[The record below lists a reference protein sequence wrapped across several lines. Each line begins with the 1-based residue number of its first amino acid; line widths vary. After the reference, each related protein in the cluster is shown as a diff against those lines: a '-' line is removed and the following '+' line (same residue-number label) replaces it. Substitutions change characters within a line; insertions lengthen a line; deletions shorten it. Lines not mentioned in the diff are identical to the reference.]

1 MSSIVT
7 GVLNLTFG
15 LLWSKVRDH
24 TAEKLKEGDMTDE
37 KCRQLIVRELDD
49 ITTKIDGLA
58 RKDLLSSVS
67 FLKEGLT
74 FLNLSQ
80 DESSDGETS
89 CPQEQKKDLDEAEAS
104 TMMAVAASSSV
115 FNQACSL
122 VLSKEMGKLNIA
134 SGKRFAS
141 AMRSFEKANTEATRA
156 FNNEAL
162 DTEDRIMA
170 TKLRVVSRIL
180 ESLQDPDAAAATCKV
195 YLEELHRMPAVREMF
210 SVQLEGGMKS
220 LFNKTKRFENVMS
233 VTVINC
239 VVFNFTKKFTKIGA
253 SLPHWPSIEL
263 GKQSYNPVVVL
274 SREMLAEL
282 EESGVQPL
290 KKLTLI
296 DKDIDIDSW
305 SVLAVNSKGEII
317 IARMSYS
324 DTDIMKITTAGE
336 VQFFCDLPPE
346 DTETNGFEISSL
358 AIDGEDNV
366 YVLTWRD
373 NEHHCKLTVFDAKG
387 NMKHQS
393 PLSCFDEVFRNSV
406 WAITITKDKKIIVH
420 GYRDGQIHVC
430 DSSVELKY
438 RFPTEDHVKFLS
450 ISDKNEIIAAGR
462 FTHFVY
468 IYTKEGNVKRKL
480 KVAAKDDILVTGMAF
495 NHVTKEVIILT
506 YTFGAFEICISSYST
521 TGEKRE
527 IMRFPLSYGERY
539 FTSHPSGPVAVV
551 CRQTVFY
558 IQ

>member
-1 MSSIVT
+1 MSSIIT
-7 GVLNLTFG
+7 SVLNLTFG

-74 FLNLSQ
+74 ILNLSQ
-80 DESSDGETS
+80 DESTNGETS
-89 CPQEQKKDLDEAEAS
+89 CPQEQKEDLDQAQAS
-104 TMMAVAASSSV
+104 TMMAVAAPSSV

-122 VLSKEMGKLNIA
+122 VLSKEIGKLNIV
-134 SGKRFAS
+134 SGKRFSS
-141 AMRSFEKANTEATRA
+141 AMRSFQESNKEATRA

-162 DTEDRIMA
+162 NTEDRIMA

-239 VVFNFTKKFTKIGA
+239 VVFNFTQKFTKMGA
-253 SLPHWPSIEL
+253 SLSHWPSIEL
-263 GKQSYNPVVVL
+263 GKRSCNPVVVL
-274 SREMLAEL
+274 NRGMLTEL
-282 EESGVQPL
+282 EESGVQPPN
-290 KKLTLI
+290 KLTLI
-296 DKDIDIDSW
+296 DKDIVIDNLT
-305 SVLAVNSKGEII
+305 VLAVNSKGEII
-317 IARMSYS
+317 FAGMRGSG
-324 DTDIMKITTAGE
+324 TDIMKITTAGE
-336 VQFFCDLPPE
+336 IQLFCRFPPE
-346 DTETNGFEISSL
+346 ETETNGFKISSL

-366 YVLTWRD
+366 YIVTRCD
-373 NEHHCKLTVFDAKG
+373 NVHHYKLFVYDAKG

-393 PLSCFDEVFRNSV
+393 QFNWFDDICDF
-406 WAITITKDKKIIVH
+406 AITKDKKIIVR
-420 GYRDGQIHVC
+420 GYRDGQIHLC
-430 DSSVELKY
+430 DSSGELKY
-438 RFPTEDHVKFLS
+438 SFPTKERPLDFLS
-450 ISDKNEIIAAGR
+450 ISDENEIIAAAC
-462 FTHFVY
+462 FSKFVY
-468 IYTKEGNVKRKL
+468 IYTEEGKEKRKL
-480 KVAAKDDILVTGMAF
+480 EVPKDHKMWDVAF
-495 NHVTKEVIILT
+495 NHVTKEVIVLT
-506 YTFGAFEICISSYST
+506 YCYGGEYISSYST
-521 TGEKRE
+521 TGGKLETMPVTFELESEFCKA
-527 IMRFPLSYGERY
+527 L
-539 FTSHPSGPVAVV
+539 TSHPSGPVALVSKEAI
-551 CRQTVFY
+551 FY